1 LGEWILGFKKQE
13 GKTMWYVMV
22 ETIEL
27 DQEYYTRV
35 EFDTFEEAQSF
46 YEKTNGAW
54 KPQKSEGCLES

>member
-1 LGEWILGFKKQE
+1 
-13 GKTMWYVMV
+13 MWYVMV